1 MRIYN
6 KITKFCLELGF
17 YVCLLASA
25 CLLPSPFMSEE
36 KVATSLEQ
44 KGGLVSCMNEK
55 KVATLNPQRES
66 LLT

>member
-25 CLLPSPFMSEE
+25 CLLPTPFRSEE

-44 KGGLVSCMNEK
+44 KGACFMYE
-55 KVATLNPQRES
+55 
-66 LLT
+66 